1 MSKRQFVFQ
10 VGLLIIVGL
19 LSCAQSRAQSADCF
33 PSAPVV
39 TKGPTTTIGPVS
51 WTFPDACKFRF
62 GFHALQLTGLS
73 CTNLSVTASAVS
85 ASTVQGILTANSV
98 QGTPI
103 IYNESK
109 KPIVYSLT
117 IGTGGTCTKTS
128 PPTYDMTIFANFSA
142 TNPRLGRNSATEGF
156 SFGIAQFAPFGTD
169 PVSDS
174 EGGTSDFF
182 LFDLALGAAFPNANT
197 ALATFCGFST
207 PLQPTL
213 DLSDVPTFNVGTR
226 GRSLNWR
233 FQLVPQDNS
242 CPASSTNNNTV
253 AGAVALLSVAQ
264 YNISFTP
271 PKFVGFVDIQ
281 AGGGGTSN
289 IVSPAFFSYNPSS
302 FTYSFVQDIGNLQ
315 AGFLYIG
322 TALFLSNNTAPQ
334 SSAFIL
340 R

>member
-19 LSCAQSRAQSADCF
+19 LSCAQSRAQTPPNPGADCV
-33 PSAPVV
+33 PGGGPVV

-51 WTFPDACKFRF
+51 FTGGCKFRF
-62 GFHALQLTGLS
+62 VFHALQLTGLS
-73 CTNLSVTASAVS
+73 CTGLTVTAGVVS
-85 ASTVQGILTANSV
+85 TGTVQSVLNANNV

-117 IGTGGTCTKTS
+117 GGDTCTITS
-128 PPTYDMTIFANFSA
+128 PYDMTVFANFSA
-142 TNPRLGRNSATEGF
+142 TNPRLGRNSATF
-156 SFGIAQFAPFGTD
+156 SFGIAQYAPFGTD

-182 LFDLALGAAFPNANT
+182 LFDLALGAGNT

-233 FQLVPQDNS
+233 FQLVPQGNS

-264 YNISFTP
+264 YNMSFTP
-271 PKFVGFVDIQ
+271 PKFVGFVTIQ
-281 AGGGGTSN
+281 SGGGGTFN
-289 IVSPAFFSYNPSS
+289 PVSPAFFSYNPSS

-315 AGFLYIG
+315 PGFLYIG
-322 TALFLSNNTAPQ
+322 TAVFLSNNTAPQ